1 MLKVLIADD
10 ESIERRYLLSLFTRH
25 PDLFQVAGEAKNGK
39 EVLQKAAEQIPDVI
53 IMDINMP
60 FMDGLSSAHQIKEQF
75 PDTIILLNT
84 AYAEFEFAKKAI
96 DYGLDA
102 YLLKPAKES
111 QILEAIQNC
120 YQKQQKR
127 KKLPEPNMQT
137 LSNIPQD
144 CSSDPV
150 KSIVDYIDRN
160 FHSDITLQ
168 EIAKIVH
175 FSPSYISRIFHLKQG
190 MTIKAYITQKRLE
203 NAKYL
208 LEKTELNIQEIASYC
223 GFYTTP
229 NFNRVFKLHVGVTPL
244 EYRHQHT

>member
-25 PDLFQVAGEAKNGK
+25 PDLFQVVGEAKNGK

-127 KKLPEPNMQT
+127 KNFQNLICKLFP
-137 LSNIPQD
+137 
-144 CSSDPV
+144 
-150 KSIVDYIDRN
+150 
-160 FHSDITLQ
+160 
-168 EIAKIVH
+168 
-175 FSPSYISRIFHLKQG
+175 IFHKTVLLIQSSQLS
-190 MTIKAYITQKRLE
+190 TILTEIFIQILLFRKLQKLFTL
-203 NAKYL
+203 AL
-208 LEKTELNIQEIASYC
+208 PI
-223 GFYTTP
+223 FP
-229 NFNRVFKLHVGVTPL
+229 
-244 EYRHQHT
+244 EYST